1 LNAKFPHFLVAIL
14 FPRTVEFPK
23 AYKQTN
29 KKYVEMATTA
39 AEIIEGTNFNIQF
52 VLEQIVRNVN
62 GTNGNGINGGGG
74 ILENLGAFETIV
86 RINGQ

>member
-1 LNAKFPHFLVAIL
+1 
-14 FPRTVEFPK
+14 
-23 AYKQTN
+23 
-29 KKYVEMATTA
+29 MAAA